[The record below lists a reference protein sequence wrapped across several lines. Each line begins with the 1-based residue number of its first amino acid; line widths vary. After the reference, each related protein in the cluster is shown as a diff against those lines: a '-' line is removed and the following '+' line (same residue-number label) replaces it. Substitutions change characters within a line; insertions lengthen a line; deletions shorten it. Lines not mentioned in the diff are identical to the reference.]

1 MNKLSNGKREMMER
15 MQCKK
20 NRGKQGIQGHVRED
34 KKRDVALITVMKNR
48 HLRFS
53 ICIKRAT
60 STNVLDILVA
70 FLANIRGRGHMVWN
84 AHGFS
89 RRSRDS
95 KSFILLPTTISL
107 RFCRLLTSFGVR
119 SDASKCES
127 ELTLQLP
134 LRMKL
139 FRRPMKL
146 FPVSFEGAANLLSGH
161 VQASKV
167 IVACVFRTVPKI
179 K

>member
-1 MNKLSNGKREMMER
+1 MTMMR
-15 MQCKK
+15 
-20 NRGKQGIQGHVRED
+20 
-34 KKRDVALITVMKNR
+34 R

-60 STNVLDILVA
+60 SANILDALMV
-70 FLANIRGRGHMVWN
+70 FLANIRGRGHMVRN
-84 AHGFS
+84 AHGLS

-95 KSFILLPTTISL
+95 KSFILLPATISL
-107 RFCRLLTSFGVR
+107 RFRRLLISFGVR
-119 SDASKCES
+119 ADASKCES
-127 ELTLQLP
+127 ELTLQLS

-161 VQASKV
+161 IQTSKV
-167 IVACVFRTVPKI
+167 IVARVFGTVPKI
-179 K
+179 M

>member
-1 MNKLSNGKREMMER
+1 MR
-15 MQCKK
+15 
-20 NRGKQGIQGHVRED
+20 
-34 KKRDVALITVMKNR
+34 R

-60 STNVLDILVA
+60 SANLLDALMA
-70 FLANIRGRGHMVWN
+70 FLANIWGRGHMVWN
-84 AHGFS
+84 AHGLS
-89 RRSRDS
+89 RRSRDG
-95 KSFILLPTTISL
+95 KSFILLPTTVCF
-107 RFCRLLTSFGVR
+107 RFCRLLISFGVR
-119 SDASKCES
+119 TDASKCES

-146 FPVSFEGAANLLSGH
+146 FPVGFECAANLLSGH
-161 VQASKV
+161 VQASKI
-167 IVACVFRTVPKI
+167 IVARVFRTVPKV